1 MTLYLEGCN
10 KTKKKSFKS
19 LILFNFMANNLDPV
33 TNVVFSGPGVENAAV
48 SVFPPPFC
56 FLLAARCWRIWHLW
70 KLQDRPSMR
79 GIVQHIVHLLF
90 TALPVVEEEFF
101 ACRGSVRRTSTNR
114 LPTDRTDILSR
125 WRDES
130 HEKNSKF
137 TKHFLLCAVRFDGI
151 NKQ

>member
-10 KTKKKSFKS
+10 NNNKKSFKS
-19 LILFNFMANNLDPV
+19 LILFNFMANNLDPL

-114 LPTDRTDILSR
+114 LPTDRTERATRKTVSLPNIFYCVENRS
-125 WRDES
+125 
-130 HEKNSKF
+130 
-137 TKHFLLCAVRFDGI
+137 AVRFDGI